1 MTIEA
6 LTSPSNRE
14 VWKPYHSL
22 QKFNSQ
28 DLLLDRTVSVDE
40 DVLLF
45 DKVTESR
52 DGNTP
57 FLRLPN
63 KDGLWLPREFE
74 APEWWNLFYDLAV
87 VAVLTIFST
96 NHELNRPSAIPIFL
110 SFYAVICWV
119 WTSQVHYDIRY
130 QASDG
135 WHRLAKAIQIMTLV
149 FMGAISGDWNPR
161 LIRNDEAYLATKTY
175 MRAADHR
182 NASSSFTTVLVSFV
196 ISRAFLAC
204 QYAVSAGL
212 GRRVGRKVTP
222 QHLTIVTLL
231 VSSVFTLVAM
241 FLPADSQALTCTK
254 ITLFYVAIGIE
265 VASAFLTLP
274 NDPLRS
280 LRSEGMGNRYGA
292 STLIVLG
299 EGFISITR
307 AFNYAISGFSI
318 TSMVT
323 YPQVLLAICIMYLLF
338 IFLFSRF
345 QPSSTISADR
355 ALLWE
360 TIHFPMHF
368 NLLLLLAAMVVGL
381 DVVTGRYLD
390 TIQTI
395 SNGTDTDLHEQHF
408 VARYFDQLYLTPE
421 FNAEM
426 AILRNLSSQVTLDQ
440 DPVILAYQYFGQIM
454 FQVTNGY
461 GLEVEDSMIDN
472 LAKLYAVDTTWYA
485 NETMRLTKQEE
496 TFRYLGEII
505 QEPASTSWS
514 GILWLFPT
522 AGAALVFCGLRS
534 ILWNRSQRV
543 AHHIVR
549 GIWVVLGIL
558 LACLGFLDIG
568 SDRFNIF
575 ADTTQK
581 EFSNSNSMY
590 RLIDT
595 RTPLVIVMLFY
606 LTAYLLDITIMRTV
620 NRPSLPAKSGLVD
633 RLP

>member
-212 GRRVGRKVTP
+212 GRR
-222 QHLTIVTLL
+222 
-231 VSSVFTLVAM
+231 
-241 FLPADSQALTCTK
+241 

-360 TIHFPMHF
+360 TR
-368 NLLLLLAAMVVGL
+368 L